1 MTFQKILCP
10 VDFSLG
16 SQQAMLLAVRLANEA
31 AAELVLAHAWYVP
44 PLVYA
49 EDPPFPADTLQ
60 AMIDDERRGLA
71 AAAAEASRLGAR
83 SVTTKF
89 LMGVPWAELVELL
102 QGDAAFG
109 LVVMGTHGRTG
120 LDRVVMGSVA
130 EKVVR
135 HAPCPVLT
143 VPARGQVSA
152 FRHVLCPIDFSE
164 SSHQAVALAAEL
176 VAGNAAGIVLL
187 HSIEVPVSYSG
198 EPRVE
203 GFAEALDKRAT
214 HLLEDWARDLRTRV
228 SVPVATR
235 SRIGSPGAQILA
247 VLDDDRT
254 FDLVVMG
261 SHGRTGLRRA
271 LLGSVAE
278 KVVRHARCPVVVA
291 RTRPRDE
298 TVGRDSRPRAA
309 AADVACTD

>member
-16 SQQAMLLAVRLANEA
+16 SQQALLLAVRLANEA
-31 AAELVLAHAWYVP
+31 EAELVLAHVWYLP

-83 SVTTKF
+83 RVTTTF
-89 LMGVPWAELVELL
+89 LTGVPWAQLVDLL
-102 QGDAAFG
+102 HGDAAFG
-109 LVVMGTHGRTG
+109 LVVLGTHGRTG
-120 LDRVVMGSVA
+120 LDRVMMGSVA

-164 SSHQAVALAAEL
+164 SSRRAVALAAEL
-176 VAGNAAGIVLL
+176 VARGGPGIVLL
-187 HSIEVPVSYSG
+187 HSIELPVSYSG

-203 GFAEALDKRAT
+203 GFAEALDKRASD
-214 HLLEDWARDLRTRV
+214 LLEDWARDLRTRV
-228 SVPVATR
+228 SVPVTTR
-235 SRIGSPGAQILA
+235 SRIGSPGAQVLA

-291 RTRPRDE
+291 RTRPADQAAV
-298 TVGRDSRPRAA
+298 TASGSRAA
-309 AADVACTD
+309 GTYIANTD